1 MKRKS
6 IYSSM
11 ITIPGIALIAVLLIL
26 GCGGGSTG
34 DGNGN
39 NNTYPQVL
47 YCYPDD
53 GNTDIPINCIVTI
66 IFDRAIDT
74 DSIVD
79 AFVIQPDAPGNCNWS
94 NGNTKLEYTPS
105 DYLQPNTKY
114 TVMITT
120 LAKDAEGNPLEESFS
135 WSFTTGAIIDIT
147 PPTVGPVSPADWE
160 IDILIDVNIS
170 ITFSEPMNTSSVEDA
185 FSLSDG
191 TNISGTFGWNGN
203 TMTFNPSNNLNYGT
217 WYFVIVGTGA
227 MDATGINIENEFNSR
242 FETLQNPGLPAPEV
256 DLVLPLHL
264 EDDISISTNVSI
276 TFTEPMNTSSAQN
289 AFSLS
294 DGTNISGTF
303 SWNGNIMTFN
313 PSNNLEYDTWYFVTV
328 GTGAMDTTGINM
340 ILDFNS
346 SFRTIEE
353 HPVVPV
359 QGGAYPMGY
368 PGVFLEVHS
377 VTLSSFSMGIYE
389 VTNAQVVDVFNW
401 ANGQSKFQ
409 TVTSLTVT
417 NVGNSQE
424 LIDLDDVHC
433 NIQYSGGI
441 FSARTDLGDD
451 GSGGTVDVSNYPCAE
466 ITWYGAAAFC
476 NYLSEIEGLTPF
488 YNLSNWSYNFSANGY
503 RLATE
508 AEWEYAARYIDGQYN
523 NFRAG
528 DSFSGSDTAGD
539 VAWYIDN
546 SSETPHNDIADGYG
560 THEVGLKDPN
570 VLSIYDMSG
579 NVNEWCHDWSND
591 APYPSTSQTNPTG
604 PSSGTYRIIRGGGA
618 GGTTDEGLRTSH
630 RWHAVP
636 YESMD
641 DVGFRVVKRP

>member
-6 IYSSM
+6 IFESM
-11 ITIPGIALIAVLLIL
+11 IIIPVIALIAVLLIV
-26 GCGGGSTG
+26 GCP
-34 DGNGN
+34 GNGN

-74 DSIVD
+74 DSVVD
-79 AFVIQPDAPGNCNWS
+79 ALVIQPDAPGNYNWS

-114 TVMITT
+114 TVIITT
-120 LAKDAEGNPLEESFS
+120 LAKDSEGNPLQESYT
-135 WSFTTGAIIDIT
+135 WSFTTGEGADT
-147 PPTVGPVSPADWE
+147 TGPWVESVNPDNAAP
-160 IDILIDVNIS
+160 DVQINTNVS
-170 ITFSEPMNTSSVEDA
+170 ITFSEPMNTTSTENA
-185 FSLSDG
+185 FLLSDG
-191 TNISGTFGWNGN
+191 SMPPVNGTFSWNGN
-203 TMTFNPSNNLNYGT
+203 TMTFDPDNDLAYDTQYYVTVDTGARDASNN
-217 WYFVIVGTGA
+217 
-227 MDATGINIENEFNSR
+227 
-242 FETLQNPGLPAPEV
+242 
-256 DLVLPLHL
+256 
-264 EDDISISTNVSI
+264 
-276 TFTEPMNTSSAQN
+276 PM
-289 AFSLS
+289 LS
-294 DGTNISGTF
+294 DS
-303 SWNGNIMTFN
+303 
-313 PSNNLEYDTWYFVTV
+313 
-328 GTGAMDTTGINM
+328 
-340 ILDFNS
+340 NS

-359 QGGAYPMGY
+359 QGGVYPMGY
-368 PGVFLEVHS
+368 DDVFEEEHD

-424 LIDLDDVHC
+424 LLDLDDPHC
-433 NIQYSGGI
+433 NIQYSGGT

-476 NYLSEIEGLTPF
+476 NYLSEIEGLTPC
-488 YNLSNWSYNFSANGY
+488 YSLSNWSCNFSANGY

-508 AEWEYAARYIDGQYN
+508 AEWEYAARYIDGEYN

-528 DSFSGSDTAGD
+528 YSFSGSDTADD

-570 VLSIYDMSG
+570 ELNIYDMSG

-604 PSSGTYRIIRGGGA
+604 PSSGTYRIIRGGGF

-636 YESMD
+636 YESMN
-641 DVGFRVVKRP
+641 DVGLRVVKRP